1 MVRAREDLNKS
12 REDEIRGIERR
23 KTKHIAALVAAHEK
37 AFADIKMYYNEITH
51 SNLDLIK
58 TLKEEVEGLRAQE
71 ALHERNMFSI
81 AQVSVQWRYWCCVV
95 CNT

>member
-1 MVRAREDLNKS
+1 MVRARDDLNKT
-12 REDEIRGIERR
+12 REEEIRTIERR

-37 AFADIKMYYNEITH
+37 AFGDIKMYYNEITH

-58 TLKEEVEGLRAQE
+58 TLKDEVEELRTKE

-81 AQVSVQWRYWCCVV
+81 AQVGLLIDD
-95 CNT
+95 CN